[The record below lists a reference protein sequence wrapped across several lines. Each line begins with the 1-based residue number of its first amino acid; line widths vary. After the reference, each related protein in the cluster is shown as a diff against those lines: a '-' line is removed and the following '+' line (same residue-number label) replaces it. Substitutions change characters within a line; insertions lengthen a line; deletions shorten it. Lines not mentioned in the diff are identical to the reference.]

1 MLFLIFSVLVAN
13 PKNLPYT
20 VTNPTPRGLL
30 NRDMHVQYVRR
41 YGNHLLRYFS
51 RFMDQPGKA
60 KVASPVCGRWTGKMN
75 IERA

>member
-30 NRDMHVQYVRR
+30 NRDMHVQYV
-41 YGNHLLRYFS
+41 LCTVITYFDILADLWIN
-51 RFMDQPGKA
+51 RVRQRLQVLFVVAGQGK
-60 KVASPVCGRWTGKMN
+60 
-75 IERA
+75 